1 MANRFSKPIG
11 DRLRRAGPPLANL
24 APERSGPAL
33 AAKLARALGIERAER
48 DRLVIFEPAVAPLIR
63 PLIDAADVAPW
74 HVAASGRWIIAVPAA
89 RAVDLAQHHPNLA
102 RQLAALPAPAALPTA
117 VQPWWALP
125 DGAEQ
130 PAAPPRLIVAGQHVA
145 WDETQ
150 ALVGGPATVI
160 AGAEPYWLA
169 LMASAVGR
177 LLLAEGEVA
186 RFPIPDAP
194 GPARASLAGLALS
207 AANLAAQRAALE
219 QAVIKRLVADFGPPG
234 VPPGPRLRRWW
245 ELSFAELVA
254 AINAELRNDLPPRYR
269 PTWAEIHAD
278 QQATHAEA
286 SARLVELEQAIDAQA
301 ATLFGL
307 SAAEAQALAAR

>member
-1 MANRFSKPIG
+1 MTKRISIPIG
-11 DRLRRAGPPLANL
+11 DRLRRAGPPLADI
-24 APERSGPAL
+24 APGRSGPAL
-33 AAKLARALGIERAER
+33 AATLVQVLGLERAER

-74 HVAASGRWIIAVPAA
+74 HVAATGRWIIAVPAA
-89 RAVDLAQHHPNLA
+89 QAADLAQRHPNLA
-102 RQLAALPAPAALPTA
+102 RQLAALPAPAALPGGL
-117 VQPWWALP
+117 QPWWALP
-125 DGAEQ
+125 GGAEQ
-130 PAAPPRLIVAGQHVA
+130 PAAAPRIIVAGQHVA

-150 ALVGGPATVI
+150 ALVGGPATVV

-169 LMASAVGR
+169 LLASTLGR
-177 LLLAEGEVA
+177 LLLAGGEVA

-219 QAVIKRLVADFGPPG
+219 QAVIRRLVADFGPPG

-286 SARLVELEQAIDAQA
+286 SARLVELEQAIDAQVA
-301 ATLFGL
+301 PLFGL
-307 SAAEAQALAAR
+307 SATEAQALAAG